1 MRIAFSLIL
10 LIIYNQSLFAN
21 NSDTT
26 RSNYG
31 LSLMMNYNI
40 HSAEFKKLPSVP
52 NCCQN
57 FQSGTGIGFGFGGFY
72 EYPVSNKISIGGIL
86 RFSSSDGILERD
98 ENIKVRISD
107 DLVDGVSTHSLD
119 SKLSYLEIN
128 PYGLYKYGNIN
139 FTLGLNFGLNM
150 IADYSQK
157 EEISKPSNQGVF
169 VDEETQQS
177 LGRTRNEFDGE
188 ITEMSS
194 LNLGI
199 NFGIGYQL
207 PMNKSK
213 TLMIEPN
220 IKYNYGLNNIHS
232 ELNWTISTLSAGVNI
247 RYFPKPEVYVSKDIY
262 KIDTIETKKDYIKN
276 SYISKGLESFR
287 NYKKESNDTIMLV
300 TEIQRTDTL
309 VKVGIDA
316 KYDPSKP
323 IKKYRY
329 KNTNLSLIAY
339 NKDKQETELD
349 EIYMKVELTREIYP
363 LLPYV
368 FFDEN
373 SAIIPQRYKKINDYK
388 KFDASKLEASP
399 ITYHRN
405 NLNIIGQRMLL
416 NPNAKIEITG
426 YIDPTTELDR
436 CDLAL
441 DRAMSVKNYLI
452 TIFEI
457 SSDRIIAKIN
467 ENSCYPEDL
476 TRSKTKEAF
485 QENRRVVISTE
496 KPQLLFAVNRA
507 IVQEP
512 TEISPPIINVFGTG
526 EIFVTKYEP
535 YYPYSKEKQEYE
547 LEKPNFNELSISQIG
562 YPLFNQTYSETS
574 VKKEIVFTR
583 QNIQNLQG
591 NIPLEFRFATHDID
605 NRLEAKSMEIDVKKD
620 TAQIAVEKLTLTIF
634 QVSQSNLDS
643 RIKKEIKK
651 FISNLDDNTEI
662 LIKGYSDNLGDYNS
676 NKNLSAHRANEVK
689 NYINQIAPNAKVVS
703 VKGVGSDEFPPG
715 VYSYNSPEERFI
727 SRTVE
732 IEIRTK
738 VK

>member
-1 MRIAFSLIL
+1 
-10 LIIYNQSLFAN
+10 
-21 NSDTT
+21 
-26 RSNYG
+26 
-31 LSLMMNYNI
+31 MNYNI
-40 HSAEFKKLPSVP
+40 HSADFNKLPDVP

-57 FQSGTGIGFGFGGFY
+57 FQSGSGIGFGIGGFY
-72 EYPVSNKISIGGIL
+72 EYPISNNISIGGIL
-86 RFSSSDGILERD
+86 SFSSLGGTLESD
-98 ENIKVRISD
+98 ENIKVRIGD
-107 DLVDGVSTHSLD
+107 NLVDGVSTHSLE
-119 SKLSYLEIN
+119 SGLSYLQLN
-128 PYGLYKYGNIN
+128 PYGLYKYGDIN
-139 FTLGLNFGLNM
+139 FTLGLNLGFST

-177 LGRTRNEFDGE
+177 LGRTRNVFDGE
-188 ITEMSS
+188 ITDMSPM
-194 LNLGI
+194 NLGI
-199 NFGIGYQL
+199 NFGVGYLL

-220 IKYNYGLNNIHS
+220 IKFNYGLNNIHS
-232 ELNWTISTLSAGVNI
+232 DLDWNVSTFSGGINI
-247 RYFPKPEVYVSKDIY
+247 RYFPKPDIYIQKDIF
-262 KIDTIETKKDYIKN
+262 KIDTVEIKKDYIKN
-276 SYISKGLESFR
+276 PFISKGLESFR
-287 NYKKESNDTIMLV
+287 NYKKESNDTIMLI

-329 KNTNLSLIAY
+329 KNTNLSLVAY
-339 NKDKQETELD
+339 NKDKQETELV

-373 SAIIPQRYKKINDYK
+373 SAIIPKRYQKITDYK

-405 NLNIIGQRMLL
+405 NLNIIGQRMLS
-416 NPNAKIEITG
+416 NPNAKINIIG
-426 YIDPTTELDR
+426 YIDPTTENNR

-452 TIFEI
+452 TIFKI
-457 SSDRIIAKIN
+457 SSDRITAKVN
-467 ENSCYPEDL
+467 ENSCYPTDL

-496 KPQLLFAVNRA
+496 KPELLFAVNRA

-512 TEISPPIINVFGTG
+512 TEISPPIINVMGTG

-535 YYPYSKEKQEYE
+535 YYPYSKDKQEYE
-547 LEKPNFNELSISQIG
+547 IEKPSFNELSISQVG
-562 YPLFNQTYSETS
+562 YPIFNQTYNETS
-574 VKKEIVFTR
+574 VKKEIIFTR
-583 QNIQNLQG
+583 QNIQNLKG
-591 NIPLEFRFATHDID
+591 NLPLEFRFATHDID
-605 NRLEAKSMEIDVKKD
+605 QRIEAKRMEIEVKKD

-634 QVSQSNLDS
+634 QVSQSNLDN

-662 LIKGYSDNLGDYNS
+662 LIKGYSDNLGDYKS

-715 VYSYNSPEERFI
+715 VYSYSSPEERFI